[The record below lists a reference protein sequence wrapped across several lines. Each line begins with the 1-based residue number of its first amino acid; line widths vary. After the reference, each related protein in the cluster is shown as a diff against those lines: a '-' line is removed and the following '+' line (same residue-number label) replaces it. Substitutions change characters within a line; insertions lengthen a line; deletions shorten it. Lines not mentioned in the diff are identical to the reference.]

1 MPNADHALLVVKFD
15 LADDVFGCSRMM
27 AMVLMADVL
36 RSVFDS
42 GETLA
47 LLRDSTAAVLA
58 VGTIRSGCAALRCAR
73 VRWLATR
80 RMRRDPELRVRGPVR
95 VREERL
101 PNEHAQACRL
111 LAAAN

>member
-1 MPNADHALLVVKFD
+1 MPNADHALLVVKID

-27 AMVLMADVL
+27 AMVLTADVL

-58 VGTIRSGCAALRCAR
+58 VRNDSLKLRCAR
-73 VRWLATR
+73 VRWLATQ

-111 LAAAN
+111 LAVAN